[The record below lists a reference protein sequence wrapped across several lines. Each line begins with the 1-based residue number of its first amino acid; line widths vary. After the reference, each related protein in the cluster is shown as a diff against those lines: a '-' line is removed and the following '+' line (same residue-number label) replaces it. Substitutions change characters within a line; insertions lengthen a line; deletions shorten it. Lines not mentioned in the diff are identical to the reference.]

1 MYLNDMRNLEKRFGF
16 DDTYSYSNEMLID
29 EMFVVIVQETALSST
44 FSLIAIFIVVL
55 LITGS
60 VRISGVTV
68 ISVLLVDL
76 FLIALIPL
84 TNLTFNNL
92 IVVHL
97 IASLGLSV
105 LYSAHIS
112 HTFLLVEAPM
122 EFDQRDER
130 LWKTKVALSRMGS
143 SVLHG
148 SIATLIAVIIVGV

>member
-1 MYLNDMRNLEKRFGF
+1 
-16 DDTYSYSNEMLID
+16 MLID
-29 EMFVVIVQETALSST
+29 EMFVVIVTETSLSST

-68 ISVLLVDL
+68 MSVLLVDL

-84 TNLTFNNL
+84 TDLTFNNL

-122 EFDQRDER
+122 EF
-130 LWKTKVALSRMGS
+130 A
-143 SVLHG
+143 
-148 SIATLIAVIIVGV
+148 

>member
-1 MYLNDMRNLEKRFGF
+1 
-16 DDTYSYSNEMLID
+16 
-29 EMFVVIVQETALSST
+29 MFVVIVTETTLSST

-68 ISVLLVDL
+68 MSVLLVDL
-76 FLIALIPL
+76 FVIALIPIS
-84 TNLTFNNL
+84 NLTFNNL

-122 EFDQRDER
+122 EF
-130 LWKTKVALSRMGS
+130 A
-143 SVLHG
+143 
-148 SIATLIAVIIVGV
+148 